1 MDTQHYGTIDME
13 KLTLTAPKTYPAI
26 ADWQVAQLRLDWPGQ
41 RIDIMLIGTNSE
53 TLNVA
58 YTGATATAFM
68 ASLNKANLSVQS
80 LHSRILSRL
89 VVDGFLAGTVT
100 GLPD

>member
-1 MDTQHYGTIDME
+1 ME
-13 KLTLTAPKTYPAI
+13 KLTLTVAKAYPSI

-41 RIDIMLIGTNSE
+41 RIDIMLLGTNSE
-53 TLNVA
+53 TLNAA

-68 ASLNKANLSVQS
+68 KALNTANLTVQS

-89 VVDGFLAGTVT
+89 VADGFLVGTVT